1 MRPVTKAHVDY
12 TTATKSICIS
22 MQLCIRLIRRY
33 CISCNLITPLRDY
46 NFINMIKKVSLK
58 KLIIRVKL
66 LGGREKKKYWRND
79 KLKKFNEIH

>member
-22 MQLCIRLIRRY
+22 MQLRIRLIRRY
-33 CISCNLITPLRDY
+33 CISYNLITPLRDY
-46 NFINMIKKVSLK
+46 NFINMIKNVSLK

-66 LGGREKKKYWRND
+66 LGGREKKKILAKR
-79 KLKKFNEIH
+79 